1 MFRSS
6 TLLTALALAFAW
18 SSTATATD
26 FYLHNTLDLSNQNS
40 TTFAA
45 PLFDGASP
53 YGNSPSA
60 VTSDGSSLWVAGFN
74 NSGNAGVSGIVR
86 IDDPWGSPVDTQI
99 QSLATPPLRGY
110 SGLAYDP
117 FANAALAAYDNGG
130 ANPDGITSWSA
141 ATNGQNWAVNAR
153 GGSGVAYDTGF
164 GGADTGA
171 AWTTFGSGR
180 RALQNSTTGA
190 DIYTTASGMIINGA
204 GTGTFWRDMDFA
216 PNGDIWLREGNN
228 LISGTRSGG
237 NSLSGTTLVVDEP
250 EADFV
255 SGQNLAYLD
264 GLAKGDLVIYNDR
277 ETTAFGQ
284 LFTDVVKIVNP
295 DGTPAGSSFFD
306 GVGGALPDQ
315 PSGAPFALGGGYY
328 DFEWNAAAE
337 ELIVLDFGNRLVYRF
352 KTEPIPEPASL
363 ALLGL
368 GGAAL
373 LIRRRR

>member
-1 MFRSS
+1 MFRRS
-6 TLLTALALAFAW
+6 TLLTALALAWAW
-18 SSTATATD
+18 SSTASATD

-45 PLFDGASP
+45 PLFDGNSP

-74 NSGNAGVSGIVR
+74 NSPNPAVAGIVR
-86 IDDPWGSPVDTQI
+86 IDDPWGTPTDTQI
-99 QSLATPPLRGY
+99 ESLATLNGRGY

-117 FANAALAAYDNGG
+117 FSDGVLAAYDNG
-130 ANPDGITSWSA
+130 A
-141 ATNGQNWAVNAR
+141 ATPNGIASYGVGSNAQTWAVNAR

-190 DIYTTASGMIINGA
+190 DIYTTGTGMIINGA

-228 LISGTRSGG
+228 LISAARTGG
-237 NSLSGTTLVVDEP
+237 NSIMTPVLVVDEP

-255 SGQNLAYLD
+255 NGQNLAYLD

-277 ETTAFGQ
+277 DSTGFGQ
-284 LFTDVVKIVNP
+284 LFTDVVKVVNP
-295 DGTPAGSSFFD
+295 DGTPAMTNFFD

-328 DFEWNAAAE
+328 DFEWNADAE

-352 KTEPIPEPASL
+352 KTQPIPEPTSL
-363 ALLGL
+363 ALLGI